1 MVKGEHME
9 LVNKVVGEV
18 DLEAQHV
25 LAFLVKHVQEVEQAA
40 RHANETASKFV
51 MDLLQKNKLD
61 PQIHGVSKDMKT
73 FIEIKPSAPE
83 K

>member
-1 MVKGEHME
+1 MSD

-18 DLEAQHV
+18 DIEAQHV
-25 LAFLVKHVQEVEQAA
+25 LAFLVQHVQEAEQAA

-51 MDLLQKNKLD
+51 AQLLQKHSLN
-61 PQIHGVSKDMKT
+61 PQVHGVSKDLKT
-73 FIEIKPSAPE
+73 FIEIKPSASE